1 MSGNGL
7 QNHVNNQNGWNWW
20 PSTQPRPARNR
31 GWDLEPVDQQGQ
43 QHWWN
48 GPWNSQGRDQWDQW
62 WQQRNGQQPT
72 RRQPAQWNGRQQK
85 RRRDYDRQRHDDYEQ
100 ADWDRFYLTGR
111 PLRDIVILVD
121 QRGRIYILVKRQ
133 LLKVQTDH
141 RGRIRIHRDR
151 RGRVWIMVRPVKLR
165 QQPQLRTQAS
175 LADLARANGVEAAD
189 Y

>member
-7 QNHVNNQNGWNWW
+7 QNHANNQNGWNWW
-20 PSTQPRPARNR
+20 PSTQPRSARNR

-43 QHWWN
+43 QHW
-48 GPWNSQGRDQWDQW
+48 WNSQGRDQWDQW

-72 RRQPAQWNGRQQK
+72 RRQPAQWNDEWNGRRQK
-85 RRRDYDRQRHDDYEQ
+85 RRHDDYDRD
-100 ADWDRFYLTGR
+100 DWDRFYLTGR
-111 PLRDIVILVD
+111 PLRGIVILVD
-121 QRGRIYILVKRQ
+121 RRGRIYILVKRQ

-141 RGRIRIHRDR
+141 RGRIRIHRSR
-151 RGRVWIMVRPVKLR
+151 RGRVWILVRPIKFR

-175 LADLARANGVEAAD
+175 LADLARANGVEVAD